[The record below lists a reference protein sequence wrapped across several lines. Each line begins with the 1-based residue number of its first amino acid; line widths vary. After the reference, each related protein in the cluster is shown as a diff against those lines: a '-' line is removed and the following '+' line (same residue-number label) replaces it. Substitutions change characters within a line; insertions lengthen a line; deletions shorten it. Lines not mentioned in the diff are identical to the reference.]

1 MADVSNNSS
10 EEIPSEFK
18 NLMNDFMGDILTSF
32 PELASYI
39 EPYSTL
45 DNNDTLSYLF
55 QHCKTVYPARFFDI
69 LYNNESIFT
78 DENITTEFL
87 PNIDFSKL
95 WKENLTQKTRN
106 IIWKYLQLILFCVI
120 QNVKDASYFG
130 NSEKLFEAIDED
142 EFKKKIAESM
152 DDIGKFFQDN
162 GSMFNQN
169 DASGNED
176 FNMPDSEKIHD
187 HINGLLKGKLGRLAS
202 EIAEET
208 AGEMNL
214 DLSGSENV
222 NDVFSTLFKN
232 PTKLMKMVKS
242 IGSKIDNKIK
252 SGQID
257 EKELMQ
263 EAGELMKQMKNM
275 PGMKNMDKM
284 FKSMNIP
291 SDMIPNNCKINF
303 GAMQQKMAEM
313 TKQSN
318 TKDRM
323 LKKLEK
329 RKQTKEKQCR
339 QSTKAPVE
347 KTYQE
352 IQNEIDSIF
361 KTFQMDGVSNKE
373 VSKAT
378 NNFTD
383 KPLNKKKK
391 KNKNKKKKKSNL
403 QQN

>member
-1 MADVSNNSS
+1 MADVSNNGS

-142 EFKKKIAESM
+142 EFKKKISESM
-152 DDIGKFFQDN
+152 DDIGKFFQEN

-242 IGSKIDNKIK
+242 IGSKIDSKIK
-252 SGQID
+252 SGQIN

-313 TKQSN
+313 TKQNN

-329 RKQTKEKQCR
+329 RKQTKEQQSQ

-352 IQNEIDSIF
+352 IQSEIDSIF
-361 KTFQMDGVSNKE
+361 KTFQMDGVGNKE

-378 NNFTD
+378 SNSTS
-383 KPLNKKKK
+383 KPLNKKKNK
-391 KNKNKKKKKSNL
+391 KKKKKKSNL

>member
-1 MADVSNNSS
+1 
-10 EEIPSEFK
+10 
-18 NLMNDFMGDILTSF
+18 
-32 PELASYI
+32 
-39 EPYSTL
+39 
-45 DNNDTLSYLF
+45 
-55 QHCKTVYPARFFDI
+55 
-69 LYNNESIFT
+69 
-78 DENITTEFL
+78 
-87 PNIDFSKL
+87 
-95 WKENLTQKTRN
+95 
-106 IIWKYLQLILFCVI
+106 
-120 QNVKDASYFG
+120 
-130 NSEKLFEAIDED
+130 
-142 EFKKKIAESM
+142 M
-152 DDIGKFFQDN
+152 DDIGQFFQEN
-162 GSMFNQN
+162 GSMFNQT

-187 HINGLLKGKLGRLAS
+187 HINGLLKGKLGRIQAS

-222 NDVFSTLFKN
+222 NDVFSTLLKN
-232 PTKLMKMVKS
+232 PAKLMKMVKS

-291 SDMIPNNCKINF
+291 SDMIPKNSKINF
-303 GAMQQKMAEM
+303 GAMQQKLSEM
-313 TKQSN
+313 TKQNN

-329 RKQTKEKQCR
+329 RKQTKEQT
-339 QSTKAPVE
+339 QQPTGAHQE

-352 IQNEIDSIF
+352 IQKRNRLYI
-361 KTFQMDGVSNKE
+361 
-373 VSKAT
+373 
-378 NNFTD
+378 
-383 KPLNKKKK
+383 
-391 KNKNKKKKKSNL
+391 
-403 QQN
+403 

>member
-32 PELASYI
+32 PELAPDI

-152 DDIGKFFQDN
+152 DDIGKFFQEN
-162 GSMFNQN
+162 GSMFNQK
-169 DASGNED
+169 DASGNEE

-187 HINGLLKGKLGRLAS
+187 HISGLLKGKLGRLAS

-208 AGEMNL
+208 ADEMNL

-252 SGQID
+252 SGQIN

-291 SDMIPNNCKINF
+291 SDIIPKNSKINF
-303 GAMQQKMAEM
+303 GAMQQKLSEM
-313 TKQSN
+313 TKQN
-318 TKDRM
+318 NAKDRM

-329 RKQTKEKQCR
+329 RKQTKEQTQ
-339 QSTKAPVE
+339 QSTKAPIE

-352 IQNEIDSIF
+352 IQSEIDSIF
-361 KTFQMDGVSNKE
+361 KTLQIEGGDGDNKE
-373 VSKAT
+373 VSKT
-378 NNFTD
+378 VS
-383 KPLNKKKK
+383 KPKKKK
-391 KNKNKKKKKSNL
+391 KKRKNL

>member
-32 PELASYI
+32 PELASHI

-169 DASGNED
+169 DVSGNED

-313 TKQSN
+313 TKQNN

-323 LKKLEK
+323 LRKLEK
-329 RKQTKEKQCR
+329 RKQTKEQQSR

-361 KTFQMDGVSNKE
+361 KTFQMDGVGNKE

-378 NNFTD
+378 SNFTD
-383 KPLNKKKK
+383 KPLNKKKNK
-391 KNKNKKKKKSNL
+391 KKKKKKSNL